1 MFPNQWKIEKQKNG
15 GAVLNDNDICNN
27 VINIEKYLRRVDY
40 IIRLK
45 GREILND
52 FNITIPQ
59 FSALQILINNGV
71 LTIGELSQKMA
82 LACSTITDLVDRMEK
97 NQLVVRKKDEKDKR
111 VVRIEV
117 LPKGHDIV
125 KRVLEKRVQ
134 FLDSKMVDLTEE
146 EKISLSK
153 GLESLYNAMKDN

>member
-1 MFPNQWKIEKQKNG
+1 MK
-15 GAVLNDNDICNN
+15 DNDICENI
-27 VINIEKYLRRVDY
+27 VNIEKYLRRVDY

-45 GREILND
+45 GREILMD

-59 FSALQILINNGV
+59 FSALQILVYNGE

-97 NQLVVRKKDEKDKR
+97 NELVARKKDEKDKR

-117 LPKGHDIV
+117 LPKGHEIM
-125 KRVLEKRVQ
+125 KKVLEKRVK
-134 FLDSKMVDLTEE
+134 FLDSKIVDLTEE

-153 GLESLYNAMKDN
+153 GLESLYNAMKGN

>member
-1 MFPNQWKIEKQKNG
+1 MKENNNSDSVASIERHLRKI
-15 GAVLNDNDICNN
+15 D
-27 VINIEKYLRRVDY
+27 R

-45 GREILND
+45 GREILKD

-59 FSALQILINNGV
+59 FTALQILIKNGE
-71 LTIGELSQKMA
+71 LTIGQLSDKMA

-97 NQLVVRKKDEKDKR
+97 NQLVVRKKDPKDRR

-117 LPKGHDIV
+117 LPKGHEIV
-125 KRVLEKRVQ
+125 KQVLEKRIR
-134 FLDSKMVDLTEE
+134 FLEQKMADFTEE

-153 GLESLYNAMKDN
+153 GLESLYDSIKDD

>member
-1 MFPNQWKIEKQKNG
+1 MK
-15 GAVLNDNDICNN
+15 DNDICEN
-27 VINIEKYLRRVDY
+27 VVNIEKYLRRVDY

-45 GREILND
+45 GREILMD

-59 FSALQILINNGV
+59 FSALQILVYNGE

-97 NQLVVRKKDEKDKR
+97 NELVARKKDEKDKR

-117 LPKGHDIV
+117 LPKGHEIM
-125 KRVLEKRVQ
+125 KKVLEKRVK
-134 FLDSKMVDLTEE
+134 FLDSKIVDLTEE

-153 GLESLYNAMKDN
+153 GLESLYNAMKGN

>member
-1 MFPNQWKIEKQKNG
+1 MKEDIICENVVSIEKH
-15 GAVLNDNDICNN
+15 
-27 VINIEKYLRRVDY
+27 LRKIDY

-45 GREILND
+45 GREILKD

-59 FSALQILINNGV
+59 FSALQILIYNGE

-82 LACSTITDLVDRMEK
+82 LACSTITDLIDRMEK
-97 NQLVVRKKDEKDKR
+97 NKLVIRKKDEKDKR

-125 KRVLEKRVQ
+125 KKVLDKRVK
-134 FLDSKMVDLTEE
+134 FLDSKMVGLKEE
-146 EKISLSK
+146 EKTSLSK
-153 GLESLYNAMKDN
+153 GLESLYKAMKDN